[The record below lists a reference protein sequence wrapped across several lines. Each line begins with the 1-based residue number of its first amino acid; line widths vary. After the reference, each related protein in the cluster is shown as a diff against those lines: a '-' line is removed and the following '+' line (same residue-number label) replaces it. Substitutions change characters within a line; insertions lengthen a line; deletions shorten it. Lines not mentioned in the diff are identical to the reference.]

1 MLSAFP
7 SDWCFLP
14 LCFVSFDN
22 TKSQHFVHLGVCAS
36 NLKKTHYI
44 LFLRNKPST
53 PALPEG
59 RKIFENFLK
68 KFWKF
73 EKLNSQGWKFQS
85 EAVRKTGVQQD
96 PNVPRRRR
104 EFDPK
109 YLRPGCCTAGKKP
122 LVSFYGI
129 FPVGLD

>member
-1 MLSAFP
+1 M
-7 SDWCFLP
+7 P
-14 LCFVSFDN
+14 LRI
-22 TKSQHFVHLGVCAS
+22 
-36 NLKKTHYI
+36 YI
-44 LFLRNKPST
+44 SSRLLFLRNKPST

-104 EFDPK
+104 EFDP
-109 YLRPGCCTAGKKP
+109 
-122 LVSFYGI
+122 
-129 FPVGLD
+129 